1 MASART
7 KWIDVDLDGLR
18 KLLER
23 RSKEFALYELVQ
35 NIAPITSFMGRKQI
49 DSKHCTNR

>member
-7 KWIDVDLDGLR
+7 KWIDVDPDGLP

-23 RSKEFALYELVQ
+23 RGKEFAVFELVQ
-35 NIAPITSFMGRKQI
+35 NYCTGRPPFDHRIT
-49 DSKHCTNR
+49 